1 MQKNQLRLACLFS
14 VGVMTLAFMDM
25 VKAQTAPIKQNVTN
39 VRQEER
45 SQSHHVAG
53 IIESVNSISIN
64 VRIADGSIKTYSR
77 NWQVFAAIK
86 PLKGIAI
93 IIDEDSKVGVS
104 KGGRPLQAFNGRIV
118 DIKNN
123 SLSVMLTSGQVKTI
137 PIEPEFA
144 SQLKTLQRT
153 TNAPSRLPITGV
165 VSDRSPLSAINYTP
179 STPTNSPTAQM
190 VMRIGQGS
198 DAKTKYSD
206 LILACQNR
214 KAEVSKLKAL
224 QDVANNVVRFDRI
237 EVVDINAVL
246 KGQDIKV
253 FQQQHSHHTPAENL
267 LLENALDNVSVAV
280 SNTNN
285 IITFEEALSM
295 RKVNKKSIVGIKV
308 SDDIYYGKV
317 FVFYDSTLN

>member
-1 MQKNQLRLACLFS
+1 MRKIQVRLACLFS
-14 VGVMTLAFMDM
+14 VGVMTLAFMDI

-39 VRQEER
+39 VRQTER
-45 SQSHHVAG
+45 SHNYVAG
-53 IIESVNSISIN
+53 IIESVNSTSIN
-64 VRIADGSIKTYSR
+64 VRLADGSIKTYSR
-77 NWQVFAAIK
+77 NGQVFAAIK

-93 IIDEDSKVGVS
+93 IVDEDSKVAVS
-104 KGGRPLQAFNGRIV
+104 RGGRPLQVFNGRIV

-123 SLSVMLTSGQVKTI
+123 SLSVMLTSGQVEII
-137 PIEPEFA
+137 PIQPEFA

-153 TNAPSRLPITGV
+153 TNASIRLPITGV

-179 STPTNSPTAQM
+179 SSPTNSPTTQM
-190 VMRIGQGS
+190 VTRIAQGT
-198 DAKTKYSD
+198 DAKAEYSD

-214 KAEVSKLKAL
+214 KAEVGKLKAL

-237 EVVDINAVL
+237 EVVDINDVL
-246 KGQDIKV
+246 KGQNIKA
-253 FQQQHSHHTPAENL
+253 FQQRHAHHTPAENL
-267 LLENALDNVSVAV
+267 ILENALNNVSVVV

-285 IITFEEALSM
+285 VMTFEEALSM